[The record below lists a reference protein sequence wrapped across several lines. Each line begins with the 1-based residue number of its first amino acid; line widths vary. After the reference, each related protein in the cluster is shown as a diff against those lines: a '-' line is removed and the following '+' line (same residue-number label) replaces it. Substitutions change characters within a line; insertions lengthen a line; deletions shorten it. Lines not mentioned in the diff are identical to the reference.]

1 MSVPKEHTLREPA
14 LLVAFFFLLTLLFTY
29 PIWTAPDTYL
39 NELADVRFSA
49 WALAWDARALL
60 TDPLGVFN
68 ANIFYPNKDTLA
80 FSESFVG
87 PALLVAPVNWAGH
100 PVLAYNVLFFASF
113 VLTGIGMTLW
123 IRQVTGSLAGGLV
136 AGVIWT
142 FAPAKFDHLPQ
153 LHMLSGQWIP
163 FALLYCGK
171 YVESGRGAHLW
182 LMAVFAGLQFAFS
195 IHYGLFLFPI
205 LAAYGCLLI
214 LLLPVA
220 EARRSP
226 RKLLRDGLVAAL
238 IVALLILPI
247 AVPYV
252 GVHEAYGFER
262 DFREIVAFSAQPK
275 GFFSGSVVNKTSHV
289 RWLYENYRATES
301 NFFPGALP
309 LLLAVAALVLLGPRV
324 MSGLRHRLATTD
336 PLRRRLVAAAA
347 VVTATMLAFHAI
359 SLLLAQWWTRPAFL
373 EPVLA
378 ASRWVSPALWLAV
391 AATLLVAALPR
402 ARSGSPEERRGVYL
416 LVTAYLAL
424 LTYLLAYGPIVRGW
438 NFEVGYGPYWLLY
451 QGAWPYQG
459 LRAVGRFG
467 LLWVL
472 FVAALAG
479 LGFAALSRGRRRA
492 TAAIALAVVVA
503 VTVWEFRVWPL
514 PHEITDPGQDPADHW
529 LATQEGDFGVV
540 HVPLQAGR
548 QPWRETQ
555 YMLGS
560 TLHWK
565 RLVNGYSGFFPG
577 DYVDLVAAAPLG
589 PEFFRIL
596 REEFPVRY
604 MVVHDDWL
612 ANEAQHARLRRLLGP
627 NDDAGLVYR
636 SGHSYVFTVPR
647 DRESGAG
654 VRRRYAAE
662 QLEGKQ
668 GVRFLI
674 RAPEDE
680 SHDGVVVT
688 AGWGD
693 QIEII
698 EPGETWQ
705 GGRLPFPGGFVAGLN
720 GSPGA
725 FEVRAHALVPLG
737 QTGALI
743 AAGVTLDVQDDGSG
757 LGIDNRWL
765 HQSDAP
771 GYHVHVIEGFGAV
784 TPATTFF
791 PPTGAGGLDLLD
803 RVAGLAAGT
812 VVAVTIGLDD
822 WRPLDDAVA
831 EALRLIGG
839 NPPVGEELAKIVVL
853 GQRGAE
859 PGQALQHVHHKWAVL
874 DIEGSSPT
882 IELLG
887 ISLYE

>member
-39 NELADVRFSA
+39 NELADVRLNT
-49 WALAWDARALL
+49 WALAWDAHALL
-60 TDPLGVFN
+60 TDPLGIFN
-68 ANIFYPNKDTLA
+68 ANIFYPNQDTLA
-80 FSESFVG
+80 FSESFLA

-100 PVLAYNVLFFASF
+100 PVLAYNLLFFSSF
-113 VLTGIGMTLW
+113 ILTGIGTTLW
-123 IRQVTGSLAGGLV
+123 IRQVTGSLAAGLV

-171 YVESGRGAHLW
+171 YVESGRGVHLW
-182 LMAVFAGLQFAFS
+182 LMAAFAGLQFAFS

-205 LAAYGCLLI
+205 LAAYGCLLL
-214 LLLPVA
+214 LLLPNA

-226 RKLLRDGLVAAL
+226 RKLLRDGLVAAV
-238 IVALLILPI
+238 IVALLVLPI
-247 AVPYV
+247 AVPYA
-252 GVHEAYGFER
+252 GVNEAYGFQRGFGET
-262 DFREIVAFSAQPK
+262 VAFSAQPK

-301 NFFPGALP
+301 NFFPGALT
-309 LLLAVAALVLLGPRV
+309 LLLAVAAMVLVAPR
-324 MSGLRHRLATTD
+324 MLSGVRRRVGTTN
-336 PLRRRLVAAAA
+336 PLRRRLVGA
-347 VVTATMLAFHAI
+347 VALVTATMLAFHAI
-359 SLLLAQWWTRPAFL
+359 SLLLAQWWARPPFV

-451 QGAWPYQG
+451 QGAWPYEG

-479 LGFAALSRGRRRA
+479 FGFAALTRGLRRA
-492 TAAIALAVVVA
+492 TAAIALALVLA

-514 PHEITDPGQDPADHW
+514 PHEIADPGQDPADHW

-565 RLVNGYSGFFPG
+565 PLVNGYSGFFPR
-577 DYVDLVAAAPLG
+577 DYVELVEAEPLG

-596 REEFPVRY
+596 RDEFPVRY
-604 MVVHDDWL
+604 MVVHDDLL
-612 ANEAQHARLRRLLGP
+612 ANQAQHARLRRLLGA
-627 NDDAGLVYR
+627 NDDAGLVYQ

-647 DRESGAG
+647 DSGSGGG
-654 VRRRYAAE
+654 VRRRYAAR

-674 RAPEDE
+674 RAPGRDE
-680 SHDGVVVT
+680 RDGVIVT
-688 AGWGD
+688 AGWGTETD
-693 QIEII
+693 II
-698 EPGETWQ
+698 EPTGSWQ
-705 GGRLPFPGGFVAGLN
+705 GGRLPFPDGFVEGLE

-725 FEVRAHALVPLG
+725 FEVRAHTLVPLG

-743 AAGVTLDVQDDGSG
+743 AAGVTLDVQDDGAG
-757 LGIDNRWL
+757 FGIGNRWL
-765 HQSDAP
+765 HQSSGP
-771 GYHVHVIEGFGAV
+771 GYQVHVIEAFGTV
-784 TPATTFF
+784 TPVTTFF
-791 PPTGAGGLDLLD
+791 PTTGAGGLALLD
-803 RVAGLAAGT
+803 HVAGLPAGT
-812 VVAVTIGLDD
+812 AVAVTVGLED

-839 NPPVGEELAKIVVL
+839 SPPVGEELAKIVVL

-859 PGQALQHVHHKWAVL
+859 PGQALQHIHHKWAVI
-874 DIEGSSPT
+874 DIEGPFAT

-887 ISLYE
+887 IRLYE